1 MERGPESDPQP
12 EWIAPGP
19 ETGLE
24 GKEDS
29 NFVFLDL
36 RGGFGFIFLGVM

>member
-1 MERGPESDPQP
+1 MERGSESDPQP

-24 GKEDS
+24 GKKDS
-29 NFVFLDL
+29 NFLFLDL
-36 RGGFGFIFLGVM
+36 GGVLDLFFLV